1 MTDYCEACDS
11 LREVSPAI
19 ELTGLTDK
27 MCQSLKEDTGLNPDL
42 SVLHDNCTDI
52 WALINCLMG
61 SLIDSLPA
69 FSSCDYKEFALELA
83 KNTLHSLN
91 AIACSDCGQWE
102 QIHLIW
108 KEIENIYKILDSLT
122 GGATYRTMTPGV
134 DYDTT
139 FFNKWYTP
147 SGNVRVRY
155 IETNGYY
162 EVVMDSPTSSEQAY
176 RLYHDGLIA
185 ANVRMRHSDSVED
198 EPTSRIYGVNFKGKF
213 SGLQNMTLRSTT
225 VNTTGI
231 WNLRPA
237 AIRAAW
243 DASCNIIHNNSGCK
257 ALVTW
262 GSYAD
267 GYNQQLNIS
276 AYTSLPAWTGEVAC
290 SGGANLTVSML
301 MIK

>member
-1 MTDYCEACDS
+1 MADYCEACDS
-11 LREVSPAI
+11 LRNVAPAI
-19 ELTGLTDK
+19 ELTGITDK

-52 WALINCLMG
+52 GALINCLMG

-83 KNTLHSLN
+83 KNTLHSMN

-102 QIHLIW
+102 QIWLIW

-139 FFNKWYTP
+139 FFNGWYTT

-155 IETNGYY
+155 IETNGYF
-162 EVVMDSPTSSEQAY
+162 EVIMDSPTSSDQIY

-185 ANVRMRHSDSVED
+185 ANVRMRHSSSVEE
-198 EPTSRIYGVNFKGKF
+198 EPTSRIFGVNFKGNF
-213 SGLQNMTLRSTT
+213 SDLQDMTMRSQGGG
-225 VNTTGI
+225 GI
-231 WNLRPA
+231 WNLRPSA
-237 AIRAAW
+237 VRVAW
-243 DASCNIIHNNSGCK
+243 DANCSIVNNNSGCK

-276 AYTSLPAWTGEVAC
+276 AYTSLPAWTGEVVC
-290 SGGANLTVSML
+290 SGGANCTMTML
-301 MIK
+301 LIK